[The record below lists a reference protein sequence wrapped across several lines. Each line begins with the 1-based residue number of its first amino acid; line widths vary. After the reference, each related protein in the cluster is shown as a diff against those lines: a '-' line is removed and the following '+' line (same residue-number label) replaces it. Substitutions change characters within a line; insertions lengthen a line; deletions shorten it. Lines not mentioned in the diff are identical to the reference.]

1 LPPDFGAAV
10 ILSDIEGLAL
20 KQVAEILEVPLGT
33 VKSRVFRGRKILASQ
48 LGNLLD
54 PRDYPKGDGHE

>member
-1 LPPDFGAAV
+1 V